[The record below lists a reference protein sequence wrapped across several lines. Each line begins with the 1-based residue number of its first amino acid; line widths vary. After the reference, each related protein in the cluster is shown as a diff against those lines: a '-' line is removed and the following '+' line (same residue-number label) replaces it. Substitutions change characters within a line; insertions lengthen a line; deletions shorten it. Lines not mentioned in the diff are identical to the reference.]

1 MLPQS
6 LSTHLQ
12 GEGLEAE
19 KEREEEEEEEEV
31 RGWDK
36 KVEVLGRRRGK
47 KVRAHILYPLPI
59 QRRWLETKQKGFFFL
74 SKSQWSFISN
84 ALKKIFF

>member
-6 LSTHLQ
+6 LSAHLQ

-19 KEREEEEEEEEV
+19 KEREEKEEEEEEEEEV

-59 QRRWLETKQKGFFFL
+59 QRRWLETKQKVFFSYKNPNGFLFPML
-74 SKSQWSFISN
+74 
-84 ALKKIFF
+84 